1 MTKWRWDICAHGSP
15 DSDSGCSVEGQCLC
29 RAEVRRRR
37 RYEAKLDI
45 PPTRSSCVP
54 PLAKNSRQRMLIS
67 AARVISRTSRCNGDF
82 SCQVGRP
89 ADRITMNRGLPR
101 GLLRSLPSQPRV
113 GPRTA
118 RPLILRGLISMNK
131 FRTPWAHGTG
141 PVSQADISR

>member
-1 MTKWRWDICAHGSP
+1 MACVGQKFVDGVGTK
-15 DSDSGCSVEGQCLC
+15 
-29 RAEVRRRR
+29 
-37 RYEAKLDI
+37 
-45 PPTRSSCVP
+45 RSSIFLQPEVAAYRRSP
-54 PLAKNSRQRMLIS
+54 KHSRQRMLIS

-101 GLLRSLPSQPRV
+101 DLLRSLPSQPRV
-113 GPRTA
+113 GLRTA